1 MDFEKEV
8 SEIYPWILRVAK
20 RFCRS
25 MQDAED
31 LAGDTVYKMLI
42 NRDKFDV
49 SKPLKPWCLA
59 VMQNTYITQYNRNSL
74 IHFIGYDS
82 AIENASSDYASNLAM
97 FNDVVSAIRRCAQKS
112 CCMDSLI
119 YCAQGYS
126 YDEISELLNVPAGTV
141 RSRISFGRKMLY
153 QELDY

>member
-1 MDFEKEV
+1 
-8 SEIYPWILRVAK
+8 
-20 RFCRS
+20 
-25 MQDAED
+25 
-31 LAGDTVYKMLI
+31 
-42 NRDKFDV
+42 
-49 SKPLKPWCLA
+49 
-59 VMQNTYITQYNRNSL
+59 MQNTYITQYNRNSL

-82 AIENASSDYASNLAM
+82 AVENASSDYASNLAM
-97 FNDVVSAIRRCAQKS
+97 FNDVLSAIRRCAQKS

-126 YDEISELLNVPAGTV
+126 YDEISELLNVPTGTV

>member
-82 AIENASSDYASNLAM
+82 AVENASSDYASNLAM
-97 FNDVVSAIRRCAQKS
+97 FNDVLSAIRRCAQKS
-112 CCMDSLI
+112 CCMDSLSLI
-119 YCAQGYS
+119 H
-126 YDEISELLNVPAGTV
+126 I
-141 RSRISFGRKMLY
+141 
-153 QELDY
+153 

>member
-1 MDFEKEV
+1 MDFEKEL
-8 SEIYPWILRVAK
+8 SELYPWIIRVARK
-20 RFCRS
+20 FCNT

-42 NRDKFDV
+42 NRDKFDC
-49 SKPLKPWCLA
+49 SKPLKPWCFA

-82 AIENASSDYASNLAM
+82 MMEEISSDDASNLVM
-97 FNDVVSAIRRCAQKS
+97 FHDVVSAIHRCAQRS

-119 YCAQGYS
+119 YCTQGYS
-126 YDEISELLNVPAGTV
+126 YDEISKLLNLPTGTI
-141 RSRISFGRKMLY
+141 RSRISWGRKILGH
-153 QELDY
+153 EIDY